1 MKSLNQT
8 INFENFNEFT
18 LTDSEMIFVRGG
30 DGEGHGD
37 VIIPPEP
44 EPEL

>member
-37 VIIPPEP
+37 VTPPVTD
-44 EPEL
+44 PEL